1 MHAQD
6 EKVIQNWM
14 RWQIWISSQ
23 RASRLQTVC
32 GDWLTG
38 RHLQDSFAALL
49 PAVSHEQRK
58 GKWRVTEPLSL
69 IVTDQCNAIWRLK
82 TKTCQSALLQ
92 LCFVK
97 VWFVVIDH
105 TLSSTI
111 WHSRVQWCKIF
122 CWVQTVR
129 KIRNN
134 YNIQYKTQSALLGA
148 PPLFIQFQLWILRCH
163 HLQREKL

>member
-122 CWVQTVR
+122 CWVFLLSV
-129 KIRNN
+129 K
-134 YNIQYKTQSALLGA
+134 YKLFGKYETTITYSTRLKVPYWVLLPSLSNA
-148 PPLFIQFQLWILRCH
+148 NLLQ
-163 HLQREKL
+163 HLN